1 MTKATKLWKGVQQSE
16 FKEKK
21 ILVPYF
27 IPSLPFF
34 PNLYDLGK
42 LFNSSHPV
50 SSFVKWEH
58 S

>member
-1 MTKATKLWKGVQQSE
+1 MPKVTKLWKGVLQSE

-21 ILVPYF
+21 ILVTYF
-27 IPSLPFF
+27 IPSLPFI

-42 LFNSSHPV
+42 LFNSSHTV
-50 SSFVKWEH
+50 SSFVKWDY